1 VGKARADGGVYKDGL
16 AWQRGKGNILN
27 RGGFSGDLPGARRV
41 CPRLLGRDD
50 RRVPVVSG

>member
-41 CPRLLGRDD
+41 CLGLLGRDD
-50 RRVPVVSG
+50 RRVPIVSG